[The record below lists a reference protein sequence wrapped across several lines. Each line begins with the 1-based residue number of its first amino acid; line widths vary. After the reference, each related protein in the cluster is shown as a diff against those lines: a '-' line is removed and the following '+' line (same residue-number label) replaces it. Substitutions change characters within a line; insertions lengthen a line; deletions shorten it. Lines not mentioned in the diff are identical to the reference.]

1 MDAKM
6 DIKTAGRTL
15 DVFEA
20 FEANKK
26 PASLSELAAQIGA
39 PMSSCHGLVRTLRNR
54 GYLYSVSGRNL
65 LYPTKRL
72 LDVATTISAHDPV
85 LEQLGPMLVALRDET
100 AETVILGKRYEDHI
114 VYLEVVEGLH
124 TIRYAAKPGKIV
136 PLHSSA
142 IGKASLGNLS
152 ETELKKFINERKLAK
167 VTPNTLNRTTALI
180 DDLRISARRGY
191 YMTNGENVV
200 DVMGI
205 ARMIA
210 IGSDRLGI
218 AVAGPLPRMK
228 ANLKKYVS
236 KLNTACRQIETI
248 GDFR

>member
-20 FEANKK
+20 FEATKK
-26 PASLSELAAQIGA
+26 PVSLSELAAQIGA

-54 GYLYSVSGRNL
+54 GYLYSVAGRSM

-72 LDVATTISAHDPV
+72 LEVATTIAAHDPI
-85 LEQLGPMLVALRDET
+85 LERLGPLLVALRDET
-100 AETVILGKRYEDHI
+100 EETVILGKRQDDHI
-114 VYLEVVEGLH
+114 TYLEVIEGLH

-142 IGKASLGNLS
+142 IGKAYLGS
-152 ETELKKFINERKLAK
+152 FKEAELEKFIRENKLERI
-167 VTPNTLNRTTALI
+167 TSNTLTGSAELI
-180 DDLRISARRGY
+180 EDIRSSSERGY
-191 YMTNGENVV
+191 YLTSGENVV

-205 ARMIA
+205 ARIIG
-210 IGSDRLGI
+210 IGSNLLGLAI
-218 AVAGPLPRMK
+218 AGPLPRMK
-228 ANLKKYVS
+228 ANLDHYVA
-236 KLNTACRQIETI
+236 KLKAACTNLENIE
-248 GDFR
+248 DFR